1 MVRTVVKESV
11 ENVVSV
17 VPALEWLLND
27 RKRPVKIIAVLGVP
41 QSTLTRIIYSYEV
54 EGDNE

>member
-1 MVRTVVKESV
+1 MRTVVKESV
-11 ENVVSV
+11 ENAVSV
-17 VPALEWLLND
+17 VAALEWLLND
-27 RKRPVKIIAVLGVP
+27 HKRPVKILGLIAIP